1 MACRTGCPTGD
12 CGSYAACLRGMG
24 LHIGYANSAHGWD
37 FSKEKRFQREQEG
50 YRQAVK
56 DGLNPAGVDSVSVR
70 RAYDD
75 ASKG

>member
-1 MACRTGCPTGD
+1 MCRAGCPTGGHD
-12 CGSYAACLRGMG
+12 SWGACLRDAHVG
-24 LHIGYANSAHGWD
+24 IAYANSAGGWD
-37 FSKEKRFQREQEG
+37 YSKEKRFQREQEG